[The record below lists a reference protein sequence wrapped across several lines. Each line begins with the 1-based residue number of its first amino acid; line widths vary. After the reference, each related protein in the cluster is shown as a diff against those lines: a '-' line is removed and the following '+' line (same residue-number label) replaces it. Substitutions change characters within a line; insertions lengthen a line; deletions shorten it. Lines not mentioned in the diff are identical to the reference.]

1 MAARIEEMRKDS
13 MIHEQEARKIL
24 ETALKSGAEFAELF
38 FEDREESN
46 MKCVKEEVQGLK
58 TVRIFGAGLYVISGT
73 SSIYVYS
80 NDCSYEGLLHLAK
93 QASEMINL
101 KRKEQ
106 IRIPDRFQGPV
117 MSNPN
122 PVKIYPATVEGR
134 KKQKVLRETAKAA
147 LFAGPEILS
156 LNTDYFDTDQ
166 RIWVINS
173 EGLSVK
179 DRRVTTRLRLQVAV
193 SDGRQSFYN
202 WEDYTHPSG
211 FEVYER
217 EQGYTEFA
225 RDMVKR
231 TRQMMDGVAVPPS
244 NVPVVL
250 EAGSCGTLWHE
261 SCGHSLEACAIA
273 AKNSAFVG
281 KLGQKV
287 ASEKVTLIDDGTIPG
302 LYGSSVID
310 DEGHVR
316 QKNILIENGILKSY
330 LCDRF
335 HGSMIGMKS
344 NGCGRRQN
352 YTYAPTA
359 RMSNTYLAPGE
370 DDEEE
375 MIRSV
380 PEGLYVKSIGGGT
393 GGMQFSLEV
402 KEGWWI
408 KNGELAYPVKGLM
421 LTGNGLDVIRKIDRV
436 GKRLEYDGGGFCGA
450 ASGLIPTTTFQPRVR
465 IAEMAIGG

>member
-1 MAARIEEMRKDS
+1 
-13 MIHEQEARKIL
+13 MISEQEARMVL
-24 ETALKSGAEFAELF
+24 QTALKGGAAFAELF

-46 MKCVKEEVQGLK
+46 IKCVKEEAQGIR
-58 TVRIFGAGLYVISGT
+58 TMRIYGAGLYLISGI

-80 NDCSYEGLLHLAK
+80 NDCSYRGLMELAK
-93 QASEMINL
+93 KAAEWMEVKQKKQAV
-101 KRKEQ
+101 
-106 IRIPDRFQGPV
+106 IPERFQGP
-117 MSNPN
+117 MGKNPN
-122 PVKIYPATVEGR
+122 PVLEYPSDVDGKRKIA
-134 KKQKVLRETAKAA
+134 VLKAA
-147 LFAGPEILS
+147 ARAALEAGPEILS

-166 RIWVINS
+166 RIWVVNS
-173 EGLSVK
+173 EGLSVR
-179 DRRVTTRLRLQVAV
+179 DRRVTTRLRLQAAV
-193 SDGRQSFYN
+193 SDGRQSFFN
-202 WEDYTHPSG
+202 WEDYTHPMG
-211 FEVYER
+211 FEAYR
-217 EQGYTEFA
+217 DEQGYTAFA
-225 RDMVKR
+225 RDMVRR
-231 TRQMMDGVAVPPS
+231 TRDRMDGVSVAPAH
-244 NVPVVL
+244 VPVVL

-273 AKNSAFVG
+273 AKSSAFVG

-287 ASEKVTLIDDGTIPG
+287 ASSKVTLIDDGTMPG

-310 DEGHVR
+310 DEGHPR
-316 QKNILIENGILKSY
+316 QKNVLIENGVLKTY
-330 LCDRF
+330 LCDRL
-335 HGSMIGMKS
+335 HGAMIGMAS

-359 RMSNTYLAPGE
+359 RMSNTYLAAGE

-380 PEGLYVKSIGGGT
+380 AEGLYVRSIGGGT

-421 LTGNGLDVIRKIDRV
+421 LTGNGLDIISKIDRV